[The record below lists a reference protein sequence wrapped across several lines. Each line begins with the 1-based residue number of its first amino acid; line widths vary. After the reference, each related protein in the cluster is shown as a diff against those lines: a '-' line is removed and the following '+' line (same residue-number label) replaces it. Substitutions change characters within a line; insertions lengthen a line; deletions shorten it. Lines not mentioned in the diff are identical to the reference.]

1 MNSRIQS
8 IFQSFILYSF
18 VVSFGP
24 NASGHAD
31 GGPGLNEPR
40 DEEAA
45 SSWVSQISVEWI
57 DSPENEFYINS

>member
-45 SSWVSQISVEWI
+45 SS
-57 DSPENEFYINS
+57 